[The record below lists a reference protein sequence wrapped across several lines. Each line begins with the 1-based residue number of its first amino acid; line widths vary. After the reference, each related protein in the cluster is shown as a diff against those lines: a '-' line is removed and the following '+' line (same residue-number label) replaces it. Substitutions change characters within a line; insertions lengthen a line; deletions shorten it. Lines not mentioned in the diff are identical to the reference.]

1 MYDDIDSEPST
12 TSELV
17 REQAAYDGQFCPNI
31 AWILSDFDTW
41 ERNPHY
47 TGPANPRHP
56 EDDSDY
62 EYTDSEGAVRTATA
76 APSLRALGIDPQDPC
91 LCPASDD
98 ELPF

>member
-1 MYDDIDSEPST
+1 MNDTDEFST
-12 TSELV
+12 TAELV
-17 REQAAYDGQFCPNI
+17 REQASYDGQFCPDV

-56 EDDSDY
+56 DSDY
-62 EYTDSEGAVRTATA
+62 DQVECDAEAGAG
-76 APSLRALGIDPQDPC
+76 LRALGIDPQDPC
-91 LCPASDD
+91 MVPAGSDD